1 MKILVVE
8 NEPLSAE
15 RLITLIRKLD
25 NDISV
30 EGTTDSVSSTVKWL
44 EANPDPDLIF
54 LDIHLADGLCFDI
67 FNEVKVNSPVI
78 FTTAYDEYALRAFKL
93 NSIDYLLKPLE
104 EQELERSYLKYKG
117 FFRETV
123 SSNSQETFRDIR
135 IALKKNYKTRFLI
148 KIGGAIKSI
157 PVEEVAYFIAEE
169 RMNYLFTWQRV
180 RLPMDRTLDQLE
192 ELIDPGQF
200 YRLNRKIIAHYKSIV
215 RVSSY
220 FNSRLKVEL
229 NPPLEDMGIL
239 VSREK
244 VAEFKK
250 WLGQ

>member
-8 NEPLSAE
+8 NEPVSAE
-15 RLITLIRKLD
+15 RLISLMRKLD
-25 NDISV
+25 NTISV
-30 EGTTDSVSSTVKWL
+30 EGTTDSISSTVKWL
-44 EANPDPDLIF
+44 GANPHPDLIF

-67 FNEVKVNSPVI
+67 FNEVRVKSSVI
-78 FTTAYDEYALRAFKL
+78 FITAYNEYALRAFKL

-104 EQELERSYLKYKG
+104 EQELERAYLKYKG

-123 SSNSQETFRDIR
+123 SSCNQETFQDVGTT
-135 IALKKNYKTRFLI
+135 LKKNHKTRFLI
-148 KIGGAIKSI
+148 KIGDAIKSI
-157 PVEEVAYFIAEE
+157 PVEEVACFIAEE
-169 RMNYLFTWQRV
+169 RMNYLLTWRMV
-180 RLPMDRTLDQLE
+180 KLPIDHTLDQLE
-192 ELIDPGQF
+192 ELTDPGQF
-200 YRLNRKIIAHYKSIV
+200 YRLNRKVITHYKSIV

-229 NPPLEDMGIL
+229 NPPLEDMDIL